1 VLALGIS
8 MSKTAQLSVGWARLV
23 FEVLQREGLDA
34 NALFL
39 QFDLKPEQLINPSA
53 YFKQDNFTR
62 LWHEACRL
70 SENPAIGLTMG
81 NQPTVNSF
89 DAYSYSLMSRATV
102 REALELTARYHEVI
116 GSAAMLSN
124 EFSSKGCRLIIES
137 KGDELPVAYHGFE
150 AALALQIFSLRL
162 VTNQAIKPDYVTFK
176 TPKPNNLAPYDAL
189 FQCPLKFNEPQYAM
203 YINQRDLDIPM
214 IFANESMALHHE
226 KILQK
231 TISEL
236 KTNTLVEHVQDLIYK
251 TLPTGE
257 PNIKAVASM
266 FNMSQ
271 RTFQRRLKQHGH
283 TFLELLDSTRK
294 KLAAQYTANPE
305 MSLQE
310 ISFLLGFT
318 DNSNFYR
325 AFKRWYGC
333 APGEY
338 RQLNVLEK
346 V

>member
-1 VLALGIS
+1 
-8 MSKTAQLSVGWARLV
+8 MSNTAQLSVGWARLV

-34 NALFL
+34 HALFL
-39 QFDLKPEQLINPSA
+39 QFDLKPEQLSNPSA
-53 YFKQDNFTR
+53 YFKQDSFTR
-62 LWHEACRL
+62 LWHEASRL
-70 SENPAIGLTMG
+70 SDNPAIGLTMG
-81 NQPTVNSF
+81 FQPTISAF

-102 REALELTARYHEVI
+102 REGLELTARYHEVI

-124 EFSSKGCRLIIES
+124 EFFVGGCRLIIDS
-137 KGDELPVAYHGFE
+137 KGDDLPVAYHGFE
-150 AALALQIFSLRL
+150 AALALQAFSLRL
-162 VTNQAIKPDYVTFK
+162 VTNQAINADYVSFK
-176 TPKPNNLAPYDAL
+176 TPKPKDITPYEAL
-189 FQCPLKFNEPQYAM
+189 FQCPLKFDQPQYIM
-203 YINQRDLDIPM
+203 CINQRYLDTPM

-236 KTNTLVEHVQDLIYK
+236 QPSTLVDQVTDLIYK
-251 TLPTGE
+251 TLPSGE
-257 PNIKAVASM
+257 PNIKALAGM
-266 FNMSQ
+266 FNISQ
-271 RTFQRRLKQHGH
+271 RTFQRRLKQEGH

-294 KLAAQYTANPE
+294 ELAAQYTVNPDI
-305 MSLQE
+305 SLQE

-338 RQLNVLEK
+338 RQQHLVAKTL
-346 V
+346 